1 MSVLSRYIATTYL
14 RLLGLCLGAFTA
26 IYLVVDFLEKIGR
39 FARDDAQWRHIALF
53 FLTKIPEIIAQTAPL
68 AVLMAT
74 LLTLGMLSMSCEL
87 TAMRSCGISL
97 PRIAAPILAIA
108 LGVSLI
114 TLFIGELVVPA
125 STAKRMYIQDVLI
138 AKKSPNTFFRQQDIW
153 FKDEGTILNAHFF
166 DPATRALKEITLWQ
180 VNKDLQPFQRIDARE
195 GRLANGQWL
204 LTGAVIRD
212 MAGGNV
218 VRTVTVP
225 SLTAKIGLKVDD
237 LKVLGKFADDMTI
250 RELQKYCEKLQRG
263 GYDPTRY
270 VAQMHGRIALPFS
283 AVIMAFLGIPFALRG
298 GRSSGIA
305 LGIGLSL
312 AIGFLYM
319 IMNSVILSFGQAGI
333 LPPFIAAWA
342 TNLIFLMSGI
352 WLALTIEN

>member
-1 MSVLSRYIATTYL
+1 MNVLSRYIAKAYL
-14 RLLGLCLGAFTA
+14 RLFGLCLVAFMA
-26 IYLVVDFLEKIGR
+26 IYLVVDFLEKVGR
-39 FARDDAQWRHIALF
+39 FVRDDAQWHHIALF
-53 FLTKIPEIIAQTAPL
+53 FLAKIPEIIAQTAPL

-74 LLTLGMLSMSCEL
+74 LLTLGMLSMNSEL

-97 PRIAAPILAIA
+97 PRITAPILTIA
-108 LGVSLI
+108 LVVSLLS
-114 TLFIGELVVPA
+114 LFIGELVVPA

-138 AKKSPNTFFRQQDIW
+138 AKKSPSTFFRQQDIW

-166 DPATRALKEITLWQ
+166 DPANRTLKGITLWQ
-180 VNKDLQPFQRIDARE
+180 VNRDLQPFQRVDARE

-218 VRTVTVP
+218 VRTVTAP
-225 SLTAKIGLKVDD
+225 FLTAKLGLKVED
-237 LKVLGKFADDMTI
+237 LKVLGKYTDDMTI
-250 RELQKYCEKLQRG
+250 QELRKYCEKLQKG

-270 VAQMHGRIALPFS
+270 VAQMHGRISLPFS

-305 LGIGLSL
+305 LGIGFSL
-312 AIGFLYM
+312 AIGFLYI
-319 IMNSVILSFGQAGI
+319 IMNSVLLSFGQAGV

-342 TNLIFLMSGI
+342 TNVIFLMGGI
-352 WLALTIEN
+352 WLALTMEN